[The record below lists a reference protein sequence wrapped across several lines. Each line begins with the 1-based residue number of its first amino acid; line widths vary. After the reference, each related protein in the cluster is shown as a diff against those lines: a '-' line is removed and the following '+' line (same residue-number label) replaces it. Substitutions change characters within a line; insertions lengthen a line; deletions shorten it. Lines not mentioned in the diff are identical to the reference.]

1 MTAADPKP
9 APLVPPE
16 TNLQSVP
23 SMLLD
28 VQRFRDSGLATEAD
42 PAGAFFAVTLW
53 CVSWHQVPAG
63 SLPSNDIALARL
75 AGFGR
80 DLAGWARV
88 SETALRGYV
97 LCDDG
102 RLYHPVVC
110 SKALEQWITHLNYRK
125 RSAAGNM
132 GRHGRYYDPADFESQ
147 VMRARECQRTLA
159 NRFGI
164 KIEIPPPPQKE
175 LPLPPP
181 EPPAPAV
188 PPAPPADPPPP
199 DKAKK
204 PRVTKKPIAVF
215 GEGGYGSPGFKLFWE
230 TYPKRTG
237 KQAAWE
243 LWQSMQLEEFASIIV
258 DDIKNRI
265 KNCYQWREV
274 QFVRDPER
282 YLKKN
287 RWNDQIVPYPSGGR
301 RAEIEDANQHTA
313 TNWADGAGDPDGR

>member
-1 MTAADPKP
+1 MNAADPKP

-42 PAGAFFAVTLW
+42 PAGAFFAVMLW

-63 SLPSNDIALARL
+63 SLPSSEIALAKL
-75 AGFGR
+75 SGFGR

-110 SKALEQWITHLNYRK
+110 AKALEQWITHLNYRK

-181 EPPAPAV
+181 EPAV
-188 PPAPPADPPPP
+188 PPPPPPADPPPP
-199 DKAKK
+199 PDKTRK
-204 PRVTKKPIAVF
+204 PRVTKKPAVVF
-215 GEGGYGSPGFKLFWE
+215 GDGDYGSPGFILFWAA
-230 TYPKRTG
+230 YPKRAG
-237 KQAAWE
+237 KKTAWE
-243 LWQSMQLEEFASIIV
+243 LWQSMQLEEFTDIIV
-258 DDIKNRI
+258 ADVKKREAT
-265 KNCYQWREV
+265 CYRWREKS
-274 QFVRDPER
+274 FVPDPER
-282 YLKKN
+282 YLKHNK
-287 RWNDQIVPYPSGGR
+287 WNDEIVPYPSGGR
-301 RAEIEDANQHTA
+301 RADIEDANQNTA
-313 TNWADGAGDPDGR
+313 AAWANSAGDPDGK